1 MAKEFEIAKDPCCS
15 NAASEAPFAC
25 NLEAFTAA
33 ERLRYQ
39 ELRRMLSSAVIGKRE
54 LPDGLALQIATD
66 RIALAHLAEWISFER
81 KCCPF
86 FDFGIEVARESGP
99 VWLTLTGR
107 RGVKDF
113 LSQVFSG

>member
-1 MAKEFEIAKDPCCS
+1 MANDPCCS
-15 NAASEAPFAC
+15 NPAASEAPLAC
-25 NLEAFTAA
+25 NLEAFTAG
-33 ERLRYQ
+33 ERPRYN

-54 LPDGLALQIATD
+54 LPDGIALQIAID
-66 RIALAHLAEWISFER
+66 LIALAHIGEWISMER

-107 RGVKDF
+107 LGVKDF
-113 LSQVFSG
+113 LSQTFSD